1 MLDELFNRFVKEK
14 TFLANVSP
22 KTVRFY
28 QQSYKAFKRTV
39 GEVMPDRFILNDF
52 IIGVREAGMTAG
64 GSMPTSVE

>member
-1 MLDELFNRFVKEK
+1 MLEELFKRFVKEK

-39 GEVMPDRFILNDF
+39 GKY
-52 IIGVREAGMTAG
+52 TAVAK
-64 GSMPTSVE
+64 SASSAQDEL

>member
-1 MLDELFNRFVKEK
+1 MLDELFKRFVKEK

-39 GEVMPDRFILNDF
+39 QGERILTIENFKEIALIPSSFQTFRFDSHF
-52 IIGVREAGMTAG
+52 
-64 GSMPTSVE
+64 